1 MTRLA
6 LCLLLMAALAGCR
19 EATPPATSSVNS
31 GFNVEKLF
39 STEGCSVYRF
49 IDGGYRRYF
58 TNCSGSTSWS
68 QDCGKGCPS
77 AQEISGGS
85 HQAGNER
92 QLSPHEKDS
101 GPTPA
106 LAPGRWIDERY
117 EL

>member
-6 LCLLLMAALAGCR
+6 LCLLLLATLAGC
-19 EATPPATSSVNS
+19 EPMTPEQITQRQLDYPFS
-31 GFNVEKLF
+31 GAHIEHDDARGVTCWVSDDSRAGL
-39 STEGCSVYRF
+39 SCLPDWMLRGP
-49 IDGGYRRYF
+49 D
-58 TNCSGSTSWS
+58 
-68 QDCGKGCPS
+68 
-77 AQEISGGS
+77 
-85 HQAGNER
+85 QAGNER

>member
-6 LCLLLMAALAGCR
+6 LCLLLLANGASAEQLTDDIKVVHDQKR
-19 EATPPATSSVNS
+19 GATCWVP
-31 GFNVEKLF
+31 
-39 STEGCSVYRF
+39 Y
-49 IDGGYRRYF
+49 
-58 TNCSGSTSWS
+58 GSY
-68 QDCGKGCPS
+68 
-77 AQEISGGS
+77 GS
-85 HQAGNER
+85 PQGIFCIPDSLLQAGNER

>member
-6 LCLLLMAALAGCR
+6 LCLLLLATGASAEPLPWGVETFHDNERGVTCWYT
-19 EATPPATSSVNS
+19 ATGLSCIP
-31 GFNVEKLF
+31 
-39 STEGCSVYRF
+39 
-49 IDGGYRRYF
+49 D
-58 TNCSGSTSWS
+58 S
-68 QDCGKGCPS
+68 QLKPKS
-77 AQEISGGS
+77 KR
-85 HQAGNER
+85 QAGNER